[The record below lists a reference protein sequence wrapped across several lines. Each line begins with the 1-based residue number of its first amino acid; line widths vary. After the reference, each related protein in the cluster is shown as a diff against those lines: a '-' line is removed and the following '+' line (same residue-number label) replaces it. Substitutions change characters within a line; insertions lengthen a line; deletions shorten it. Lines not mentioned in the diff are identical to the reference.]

1 MLQDTSPGSFRDFSC
16 LGKRSMSD
24 PADRIGEQLTAAR
37 SGSAEALGEA
47 LEACRAYLLVVA
59 ERELDPGLR
68 AKGGA
73 SDLVQQT
80 FLEAQR
86 DFGRFHG
93 SSAEQLR
100 AWLRQVLRNNL
111 ANFARQYRDTQKR
124 QAGRG
129 VALPQSTSIRP
140 GGLATDTPTPSRHA
154 IAGEDAAA
162 LQAALDRLP
171 DDYRQ
176 VIALRYDE
184 DRPFDEIAQIMRR
197 SPNAVRKLWARAV
210 EHLQRELGQD
220 HGSA

>member
-1 MLQDTSPGSFRDFSC
+1 V
-16 LGKRSMSD
+16 
-24 PADRIGEQLTAAR
+24 ADVGQRLAAAR
-37 SGSAEALGEA
+37 AGSREARGEA

-59 ERELDPGLR
+59 ERELDPSLR

-86 DFGRFHG
+86 DFGRFQG

-111 ANFARQYRDTQKR
+111 ASFARQFRETQKR
-124 QAGRG
+124 QAGRE
-129 VALPQSTSIRP
+129 VALPQSTSSGP

-154 IAGEDAAA
+154 IADEDAAA
-162 LQAALDRLP
+162 LQAALERLP

-184 DRPFDEIAQIMRR
+184 DRPFAEIAEIMQR

-210 EHLQRELGQD
+210 EQLQREMGKD
-220 HGSA
+220 HDST

>member
-1 MLQDTSPGSFRDFSC
+1 V
-16 LGKRSMSD
+16 
-24 PADRIGEQLTAAR
+24 ADVGQRLAAAR
-37 SGSAEALGEA
+37 AGSREALGEA

-59 ERELDPGLR
+59 ERELDPALR

-100 AWLRQVLRNNL
+100 AWLRQILRNNV
-111 ANFARQYRDTQKR
+111 ASFARQFRDTQKR
-124 QAGRG
+124 QAGRE
-129 VALPQSTSIRP
+129 VALPQSTPSGP

-154 IAGEDAAA
+154 IADEDAAA
-162 LQAALDRLP
+162 LQAALERLP

-184 DRPFDEIAQIMRR
+184 DRPFGEIAQIMQR

-210 EHLQRELGQD
+210 EQLQREMGKD
-220 HGSA
+220 HDSK

>member
-1 MLQDTSPGSFRDFSC
+1 V
-16 LGKRSMSD
+16 
-24 PADRIGEQLTAAR
+24 ADVGQRLEAAR
-37 SGSAEALGEA
+37 AGSREALGEA

-59 ERELDPGLR
+59 EREIDPALR

-86 DFGRFHG
+86 DFGGFHG
-93 SSAEQLR
+93 STAEQLR

-111 ANFARQYRDTQKR
+111 TSFARQYRDTQKR
-124 QAGRG
+124 QAGREVG
-129 VALPQSTSIRP
+129 LPQSRPSGP

-184 DRPFDEIAQIMRR
+184 DRPFDEIAQIMQR

-220 HGSA
+220 NDSA

>member
-1 MLQDTSPGSFRDFSC
+1 M
-16 LGKRSMSD
+16 
-24 PADRIGEQLTAAR
+24 ADVGQRLEAAR
-37 SGSAEALGEA
+37 AGSREALGEA

-59 ERELDPGLR
+59 ERELDPALR

-86 DFGRFHG
+86 DFDRFHG
-93 SSAEQLR
+93 STAEQLR

-111 ANFARQYRDTQKR
+111 ASFARQYRETQKR
-124 QAGRG
+124 QAGRE
-129 VALPQSTSIRP
+129 VALPHSTPSGP

-184 DRPFDEIAQIMRR
+184 DRPFDEIAQIMQR

-220 HGSA
+220 HGSV

>member
-1 MLQDTSPGSFRDFSC
+1 V
-16 LGKRSMSD
+16 
-24 PADRIGEQLTAAR
+24 ADVGQRLEAAR
-37 SGSAEALGEA
+37 AGSREALGEA

-59 ERELDPGLR
+59 EREIDPALR

-86 DFGRFHG
+86 DFGGFHG
-93 SSAEQLR
+93 STAEQLR

-111 ANFARQYRDTQKR
+111 TSFARQYRDTQKR
-124 QAGRG
+124 QAGREVG
-129 VALPQSTSIRP
+129 LPQSRPSGP

-184 DRPFDEIAQIMRR
+184 DRPFDEIAKIMQR

-220 HGSA
+220 NDSA